1 MSFKSNFLF
10 VILVLL
16 ALSSAACS
24 AGGTT
29 PAQDGGNPDNDNE
42 PARISGSVSDNG
54 NPVEGVEVVAY
65 DVTSGSLA
73 ANSTTDSKG
82 IYKLNPVGGQ
92 YLIVAVG
99 DTGYANPEYVN
110 LSNNGS
116 SHRLDINI
124 TRFKNANEN
133 GFIFCRIMNERD
145 DTPIPNAR
153 LKMGDLEALT
163 DAWGFCF
170 LVDIPIQDIYNFDIS
185 ANGFKGKIEVIR
197 RNKFDRNLI
206 LNAEYFR
213 LTPMSTIGASI
224 GGVVRD
230 IATGEDLGG
239 VFVSLEKPDTE
250 IPPITFMTNLG
261 GVYRFYNL
269 EKGTYFISA
278 SRTGYFDDSTQ
289 LIVNDED
296 GYFTLFLTPNNEELS
311 IISGAVYDQSGSMP
325 IPNVMVTIS
334 NPLFGEKEEAISD
347 GLGEFTFAGL
357 VYGDYYIF
365 AKPINP
371 LFLPQG
377 VAISLDEE
385 LQEIQFNL
393 QFNESGAI
401 LGELLTVINDTV
413 DPPIPPQPIPGAK
426 IVAEKIGAPMS
437 GLLFE
442 TNSDAMGK
450 YVINGVLP
458 GLYLVTM
465 TFDYAG
471 NQMYEQTEEAIPVNT
486 GAAMVVDFIDLP
498 WLE

>member
-1 MSFKSNFLF
+1 M
-10 VILVLL
+10 LL

-24 AGGTT
+24 GGGTT

-54 NPVEGVEVVAY
+54 IPVEGVEVAAY
-65 DVTSGSLA
+65 DVASGSLA
-73 ANSTTDSKG
+73 ANSTTSSDG
-82 IYKLNPVGGQ
+82 VYKLNPVGGQ

-99 DTGYANPEYVN
+99 ETGYANPEYVN

-116 SHRLDINI
+116 NHRLDIKI
-124 TRFKNANEN
+124 TRFMNSNEN
-133 GFIFCRIMNERD
+133 GFIFCRIMNEGN
-145 DTPIPNAR
+145 DTPIPNACV
-153 LKMGDLEALT
+153 KMGGFEALS

-170 LVDIPIQDIYNFDIS
+170 LTGIPVQNIYNFDIS
-185 ANGFKGKIEVIR
+185 ASGFKGKIQEIR

-206 LNAEYFR
+206 LYAEYFK
-213 LTPMSTIGASI
+213 LTPLNTIGASI

-239 VFVSLEKPDTE
+239 VFVTLEKPNTG
-250 IPPITFMTNLG
+250 IPPITYMTNLG

-269 EKGTYFISA
+269 QKGTYFIKA
-278 SRTGYFDDSTQ
+278 QRTGYFEDSTQ

-311 IISGAVYDQSGSMP
+311 VVSGVVYDKTGTMP
-325 IPNVMVTIS
+325 IPNVLVTIS
-334 NPLFGEKEEAISD
+334 NPLFGEKAEAISD
-347 GLGEFTFAGL
+347 GLGKFTFAGL

-377 VAISLDEE
+377 VALSLDEE

-393 QFNESGAI
+393 QFNAEGAI
-401 LGELLTVINDTV
+401 IGELLTIIKDDV
-413 DPPIPPQPIPGAK
+413 DPPIPPQPVPGAR

-442 TNSDAMGK
+442 TNSDPNGK
-450 YVINGVLP
+450 YAINGVLP
-458 GLYLVTM
+458 GLYLLTM
-465 TFDYAG
+465 TFEYSG
-471 NQMYEQTEEAIPVNT
+471 EKLYNQTEENVPVNA